1 MSRTAYYHRKI
12 NVSKL
17 IQTGFSTLPP
27 DTTVAELEEEYAV
40 VEQPQ
45 LLPGH
50 TMRKFGKDSDAA
62 ACHRLLEVHYNKR
75 MELFRVMSV
84 DEVAHVLTPKDR
96 VIYTWV
102 IENEAGVVTDF
113 VSFYSLPSSILDPET
128 DTRTG
133 TLENAYLWYTVAT
146 SIPRSTL
153 ISNVVTLAKQEGFDA
168 FTALGIAG
176 LPDDLIQCKFVK
188 GTGTL
193 RYYLFNWRGKMLHD
207 ASVGFVAL

>member
-1 MSRTAYYHRKI
+1 
-12 NVSKL
+12 
-17 IQTGFSTLPP
+17 
-27 DTTVAELEEEYAV
+27 
-40 VEQPQ
+40 
-45 LLPGH
+45 
-50 TMRKFGKDSDAA
+50 
-62 ACHRLLEVHYNKR
+62 
-75 MELFRVMSV
+75 
-84 DEVAHVLTPKDR
+84 
-96 VIYTWV
+96 
-102 IENEAGVVTDF
+102 
-113 VSFYSLPSSILDPET
+113 LDPET